1 MSVFDDYRA
10 KIYKDQHAASLVVGE
25 LHGGVPMNPDV
36 ARKWLE
42 VRMGGSDEHLANLQ
56 AQVVAELGLDE
67 DLTDDELLDEMTRRN
82 NLNGFK
88 RLDSGELYIEG
99 RQVKAMLK
107 EAASIAVAG
116 EHLNSRGW
124 GKTNKGLL
132 GFLAEHIF
140 VLENRIGLGV
150 HEPSGI
156 HQRFV
161 STWRGTGIQLEEYVS
176 DAKVACTVATDYDF
190 PKNFWPTIW
199 TIAESNGLGAARSM
213 GFGTFEVVGW
223 DQLCFIVIRVGGSP
237 PTIDSGNSG

>member
-1 MSVFDDYRA
+1 MSVFDEYRSKVYSSRYTA
-10 KIYKDQHAASLVVGE
+10 TLIVSE
-25 LHGGVPMNPDV
+25 LHGGIPMNSDV

-42 VRMGGSDEHLANLQ
+42 IRLAGSDEHLANLQ
-56 AQVVAELGLDE
+56 AQIITELGLE
-67 DLTDDELLDEMTRRN
+67 GLSDDQLLDEMTRRN

-88 RLDSGELYIEG
+88 RTVIGELYIEG

-116 EHLNSRGW
+116 GHLTPRGW

-140 VLENRIGLGV
+140 VEEKRIDLGIT
-150 HEPSGI
+150 EPSGI

-161 STWRGTGIQLEEYVS
+161 STWKGTGIQLEEYVT
-176 DAKVACTVATDYDF
+176 DAKVSFTVATDYDF

-213 GFGTFEVVGW
+213 GFGTFDVVDW
-223 DQLCFIVIRVGGSP
+223 VEL
-237 PTIDSGNSG
+237 

>member
-1 MSVFDDYRA
+1 MSVFADHRQ
-10 KIYKDQHAASLVVGE
+10 KIYKTRFAASLVVGE

-56 AQVVAELGLDE
+56 AQVITEIGLDK

-88 RLDSGELYIEG
+88 RTPEGELYIEG

-116 EHLNSRGW
+116 GHLTARGW

-150 HEPSGI
+150 TEPSGI

-161 STWRGTGIQLEEYVS
+161 STWKGTGIQLEEFVV
-176 DAKVACTVATDYDF
+176 DAKVGCTVATDYDF
-190 PKNFWPTIW
+190 PKDFWPTVW
-199 TIAESNGLGAARSM
+199 TIAESNGLGATRSM
-213 GFGTFEVVGW
+213 GFGTFEVVDW
-223 DQLCFIVIRVGGSP
+223 DQI
-237 PTIDSGNSG
+237 